1 MKKIKKVGLFVNT
14 TKANATAVVEGVSAW
29 LEERD
34 IVPLLS
40 DEQGVTLGRSQAG
53 ISKTEVVEQAD
64 VLLVLGGDGTLLSAA
79 HTPKIENVPI
89 LAINIGTLGFLTDAS
104 LDELYPTLNALLTGA
119 YRIEHR
125 MMLEVIVNSQA
136 QTDPTEPQEEI
147 TDSNKTVARNEM
159 EGGYTDKNVN
169 AQTHLTEPQEEI
181 ADSNKTIARNEMEG
195 GYTDRNVNAQ
205 THLTEPQGKLKKPFQ
220 AFALNDVVIRHYTH
234 LIELDAYVDGELFI
248 PYNADGL
255 IIATPSGS
263 TGYSLSCAGTIVAP
277 QLEAILLTPIAPH
290 SLTVRP
296 FIADGAAEITVEM
309 RAAYQSVDV
318 FVDGQRETH
327 SLTAGAVIRV
337 KKAERTIQLIRSQHH
352 SYYRALRE
360 KLMYGYQPSAIS
372 RR

>member
-1 MKKIKKVGLFVNT
+1 MKKIKNVGLFVNT
-14 TKANATAVVEGVSAW
+14 SKANAAGVVEGVSMW
-29 LEERD
+29 LAEQGT
-34 IVPLLS
+34 VPLLS
-40 DEQGVTLGRSQAG
+40 DEQAVALGHPQTG

-136 QTDPTEPQEEI
+136 DT
-147 TDSNKTVARNEM
+147 
-159 EGGYTDKNVN
+159 N
-169 AQTHLTEPQEEI
+169 A
-181 ADSNKTIARNEMEG
+181 
-195 GYTDRNVNAQ
+195 
-205 THLTEPQGKLKKPFQ
+205 PQGKIKT
-220 AFALNDVVIRHYTH
+220 FALNDVVIRHYTH

-277 QLEAILLTPIAPH
+277 QVEAILLTPIAPH

-296 FIADGAAEITVEM
+296 FIADGDAEITVKM

-318 FVDGQRETH
+318 FVDGQRETY
-327 SLTAGAVIRV
+327 SLTAGAVISV

-360 KLMYGYQPSAIS
+360 KLMLGERIKQT
-372 RR
+372 

>member
-1 MKKIKKVGLFVNT
+1 MKKIKSVGLFVNT
-14 TKANATAVVEGVSAW
+14 TKANAADIVKGVSMW
-29 LEERD
+29 LKEQN
-34 IVPLLS
+34 ILPLLS
-40 DEQGVTLGRSQAG
+40 EEQAIALGQPQTG
-53 ISKTEVVEQAD
+53 ISKTDVVEQAD

-125 MMLEVIVNSQA
+125 MMLEVVINSQVQETQDSQRQEGIS
-136 QTDPTEPQEEI
+136 QT
-147 TDSNKTVARNEM
+147 N
-159 EGGYTDKNVN
+159 
-169 AQTHLTEPQEEI
+169 LTEPQAEI
-181 ADSNKTIARNEMEG
+181 ADANKTRARNEIES
-195 GYTDRNVNAQ
+195 GYTDRNLKAQ
-205 THLTEPQGKLKKPFQ
+205 THSTEPQGTLKKPFR

-263 TGYSLSCAGTIVAP
+263 TGYSLACAGTIVAP

-296 FIADGAAEITVEM
+296 FVADGDAEITVKM
-309 RAAYQSVDV
+309 RAAYRSVDV

-327 SLTAGAVIRV
+327 SLTAGAVIKV

-352 SYYRALRE
+352 SYYKALRE
-360 KLMYGYQPSAIS
+360 KLMLGEGIK
-372 RR
+372 RT

>member
-1 MKKIKKVGLFVNT
+1 MKKIKTVGFFVNT
-14 TKANATAVVEGVSAW
+14 TKANAAGIVKDVSTW
-29 LEERD
+29 LKARG
-34 IVPLLS
+34 IAPLLPE
-40 DEQGVTLGRSQAG
+40 EQAIELGHPQTG
-53 ISKTEVVEQAD
+53 ISKTEVVEEAD
-64 VLLVLGGDGTLLSAA
+64 MLLVLGGDGTLLSAA
-79 HTPKIENVPI
+79 HTSEIENVPI

-104 LDELYPTLNALLTGA
+104 LDQLYPTLKATLAGD

-125 MMLEVIVNSQA
+125 MMLEVVVDGQ
-136 QTDPTEPQEEI
+136 PQV
-147 TDSNKTVARNEM
+147 D
-159 EGGYTDKNVN
+159 
-169 AQTHLTEPQEEI
+169 LTESEEEI

-195 GYTDRNVNAQ
+195 GYTDRNVKAE
-205 THLTEPQGKLKKPFQ
+205 THFTEPQGKLKKPFR
-220 AFALNDVVIRHYTH
+220 AFALNDVVIRHYTR
-234 LIELDAYVDGELFI
+234 LIELDAYIDDELFI

-296 FIADGAAEITVEM
+296 FIADGNAEITVKM

-327 SLTAGAVIRV
+327 SLTAGAVIKVER
-337 KKAERTIQLIRSQHH
+337 AERTIQLIRSQHH

-360 KLMYGYQPSAIS
+360 KLMLGERIKGI
-372 RR
+372 

>member
-1 MKKIKKVGLFVNT
+1 MKKIKNVGLFVNT
-14 TKANATAVVEGVSAW
+14 TKANAVGVVEGVSAW
-29 LEERD
+29 LQERG
-34 IVPLLS
+34 IIPLLPE
-40 DEQGVTLGRSQAG
+40 EQAIELEFPQTG

-79 HTPKIENVPI
+79 HTSKIENVPI

-125 MMLEVIVNSQA
+125 MMLEIIVNSQA
-136 QTDPTEPQEEI
+136 QASQGPQ
-147 TDSNKTVARNEM
+147 
-159 EGGYTDKNVN
+159 
-169 AQTHLTEPQEEI
+169 
-181 ADSNKTIARNEMEG
+181 
-195 GYTDRNVNAQ
+195 
-205 THLTEPQGKLKKPFQ
+205 PFR
-220 AFALNDVVIRHYTH
+220 AFALNDVVIRHYTR

-263 TGYSLSCAGTIVAP
+263 TGYSLSCAGTIISP
-277 QLEAILLTPIAPH
+277 QLEAILLNPIAPH

-296 FIADGAAEITVEM
+296 FIADGDAEITVKM

-337 KKAERTIQLIRSQHH
+337 KKADRTIQLIRSQHH

-360 KLMYGYQPSAIS
+360 KLMLGERIKQT
-372 RR
+372 

>member
-1 MKKIKKVGLFVNT
+1 MKKIKNVGLFVNT
-14 TKANATAVVEGVSAW
+14 TKANAASVVEGVSAW
-29 LEERD
+29 LQERG
-34 IVPLLS
+34 IVPLLPK
-40 DEQGVTLGRSQAG
+40 EQAIALECPRTG

-125 MMLEVIVNSQA
+125 MMLEVIVNSQV
-136 QTDPTEPQEEI
+136 QTD
-147 TDSNKTVARNEM
+147 
-159 EGGYTDKNVN
+159 
-169 AQTHLTEPQEEI
+169 
-181 ADSNKTIARNEMEG
+181 
-195 GYTDRNVNAQ
+195 
-205 THLTEPQGKLKKPFQ
+205 LTEPQGKLKKPFQ

-296 FIADGAAEITVEM
+296 FIADGAAEITVKM
-309 RAAYQSVDV
+309 RADYQSVDV

-327 SLTAGAVIRV
+327 SLTAGAVIKV

>member
-1 MKKIKKVGLFVNT
+1 MKKIKKVGFFVNT
-14 TKANATAVVEGVSAW
+14 TKTNAVGVVEGVSTW
-29 LEERD
+29 LKERG
-34 IVPLLS
+34 IVPLLPE
-40 DEQGVTLGRSQAG
+40 EQAVELGYPQTG

-64 VLLVLGGDGTLLSAA
+64 MLLVLGGDGTLLSAA
-79 HTPKIENVPI
+79 HTPQIENVPI

-104 LDELYPTLNALLTGA
+104 LDQLYPTLKATLAGD

-125 MMLEVIVNSQA
+125 MMLEVVVDGQPRVNQS
-136 QTDPTEPQEEI
+136 PQ
-147 TDSNKTVARNEM
+147 
-159 EGGYTDKNVN
+159 
-169 AQTHLTEPQEEI
+169 
-181 ADSNKTIARNEMEG
+181 
-195 GYTDRNVNAQ
+195 
-205 THLTEPQGKLKKPFQ
+205 PFR
-220 AFALNDVVIRHYTH
+220 AFALNDVVIRHYTR
-234 LIELDAYVDGELFI
+234 LIELDAHIDGELFI

-296 FIADGAAEITVEM
+296 FIADGNAEITVKM

-327 SLTAGAVIRV
+327 SLTADAVIKV
-337 KKAERTIQLIRSQHH
+337 QKAERTIRLIRSQHH

-360 KLMYGYQPSAIS
+360 KLMLGIVVS
-372 RR
+372 

>member
-1 MKKIKKVGLFVNT
+1 MKKIKNVGLFVNT
-14 TKANATAVVEGVSAW
+14 TKANAAGVVEGVSMW
-29 LEERD
+29 LEEQD
-34 IVPLLS
+34 TVPLLS
-40 DEQGVTLGRSQAG
+40 DEQAVALGHPQTG

-136 QTDPTEPQEEI
+136 D
-147 TDSNKTVARNEM
+147 A
-159 EGGYTDKNVN
+159 N
-169 AQTHLTEPQEEI
+169 A
-181 ADSNKTIARNEMEG
+181 
-195 GYTDRNVNAQ
+195 
-205 THLTEPQGKLKKPFQ
+205 PQGTIKT
-220 AFALNDVVIRHYTH
+220 FALNDVVIRHYTH

-277 QLEAILLTPIAPH
+277 QVEAILLTPIAPH

-296 FIADGAAEITVEM
+296 FIADGAAEITVKM

-318 FVDGQRETH
+318 FVDGQRETY
-327 SLTAGAVIRV
+327 SLTADAVISV
-337 KKAERTIQLIRSQHH
+337 KKAERTIQLIRSQNH

-360 KLMYGYQPSAIS
+360 KLMLGERIFK
-372 RR
+372 

>member
-1 MKKIKKVGLFVNT
+1 MKKIKNVGLFVNT
-14 TKANATAVVEGVSAW
+14 SKANAAGVVEGVSMW
-29 LEERD
+29 LEEQD
-34 IVPLLS
+34 TVPLLS
-40 DEQGVTLGRSQAG
+40 DEQAVELGHPQTG

-125 MMLEVIVNSQA
+125 MMLEVIVNGLQ
-136 QTDPTEPQEEI
+136 
-147 TDSNKTVARNEM
+147 
-159 EGGYTDKNVN
+159 
-169 AQTHLTEPQEEI
+169 
-181 ADSNKTIARNEMEG
+181 ADSNELQGTLNTKNAARNAQGRGDLARTED
-195 GYTDRNVNAQ
+195 GYTERKPVKHETQ
-205 THLTEPQGKLKKPFQ
+205 LTEPQGNIKT
-220 AFALNDVVIRHYTH
+220 FALNDVVIRHYTH

-277 QLEAILLTPIAPH
+277 QVEAILLTPIAPH

-296 FIADGAAEITVEM
+296 FIADGAAEITVKM

-318 FVDGQRETH
+318 FVDGQRETY
-327 SLTAGAVIRV
+327 SLTAGAVISV
-337 KKAERTIQLIRSQHH
+337 KKAERTIQLIRSQNH

-360 KLMYGYQPSAIS
+360 KLMLGERIFK
-372 RR
+372 

>member
-14 TKANATAVVEGVSAW
+14 TKANAAGVVEGVSMW
-29 LEERD
+29 LAEQGT
-34 IVPLLS
+34 VPLLS
-40 DEQGVTLGRSQAG
+40 DEQAVALEQPQTG
-53 ISKTEVVEQAD
+53 ISKTEVIDQAD

-104 LDELYPTLNALLTGA
+104 LDELYPTLNALLRGA

-125 MMLEVIVNSQA
+125 MMLEILVNSQVQA
-136 QTDPTEPQEEI
+136 DSASQIPEDIRPTGGQDWTDGENRSRQT
-147 TDSNKTVARNEM
+147 N
-159 EGGYTDKNVN
+159 
-169 AQTHLTEPQEEI
+169 LTE
-181 ADSNKTIARNEMEG
+181 S
-195 GYTDRNVNAQ
+195 
-205 THLTEPQGKLKKPFQ
+205 QGKLKKPFR
-220 AFALNDVVIRHYTH
+220 AFALNDVVIRHYTR

-248 PYNADGL
+248 PYDADGL

-296 FIADGAAEITVEM
+296 FVADGDAEITVKM
-309 RAAYQSVDV
+309 RAAYQNVDV

-360 KLMYGYQPSAIS
+360 KLMLGERIKQT
-372 RR
+372 

>member
-1 MKKIKKVGLFVNT
+1 MKAIKKVGLFVNT
-14 TKANATAVVEGVSAW
+14 TKANAAGVVKDVSTW
-29 LEERD
+29 LKERGL
-34 IVPLLS
+34 VPLLPE
-40 DEQGVTLGRSQAG
+40 EQAVELGYSQTG

-64 VLLVLGGDGTLLSAA
+64 MLLVLGGDGTLLSAA
-79 HTPKIENVPI
+79 HTPEVENVPI

-104 LDELYPTLNALLTGA
+104 LDQLYPTLKATLAGA

-125 MMLEVIVNSQA
+125 MMLEVVVDGQPQVN
-136 QTDPTEPQEEI
+136 
-147 TDSNKTVARNEM
+147 
-159 EGGYTDKNVN
+159 
-169 AQTHLTEPQEEI
+169 LTEPQKEI
-181 ADSNKTIARNEMEG
+181 ADANKTIARNEMED
-195 GYTDRNVNAQ
+195 GYTDRNVKAE
-205 THLTEPQGKLKKPFQ
+205 THFTEPHGKLKKPFR

-234 LIELDAYVDGELFI
+234 LIELDAHIDGELFI

-296 FIADGAAEITVEM
+296 FIADGDAEITVKM
-309 RAAYQSVDV
+309 RAAYQNVDV

-327 SLTAGAVIRV
+327 SLTADAVIKVER
-337 KKAERTIQLIRSQHH
+337 AERTIQLIRSQHH

-360 KLMYGYQPSAIS
+360 KLMLGEGIKRA
-372 RR
+372 